1 MRHKHKVLIVDDELE
16 LLLGLK
22 RQLASQFDVT
32 ITISA
37 REALETLESDGRF
50 AVVISDMRMPQ
61 VNGIEL
67 LQQIKDRAPNI
78 TRIMLTGV
86 ADNQTAVEAVNE
98 GGVFRFLQKPCAPA
112 VLLDAIRQ
120 GVQEYLKKSAYLK
133 ATTQSEQT
141 KQLTAGL
148 FATMSHELRTPL
160 NHIIGFAGMLEQVHP
175 DDARYRDY
183 AGHIQQ
189 SGTDL
194 LNILT
199 TLMDYS
205 AAQCG
210 RFELRLSRI
219 SAHDLAED
227 CARYM
232 AELAPAKNLSFHVDI
247 PSDMP
252 DLFVDDDAIRQ
263 ALFNLLSNAAKF
275 SQPGGSVVLAA
286 WVDDRNRVHMR
297 VSDDGIGIAPQ
308 HLDRIVDPFNRVES
322 ALDGTYGGLGIG
334 LPLTKILVE
343 LHGGDL
349 EVESAEAVGT
359 TVHIELPAGAMA
371 ETVRAVA

>member
-22 RQLASQFDVT
+22 RQLSSRFDVT
-32 ITISA
+32 IAVSA
-37 REALETLESDGRF
+37 REALETRETDGPF
-50 AVVISDMRMPQ
+50 AVVVSDMRMPQ
-61 VNGIEL
+61 ANGIEL
-67 LQQIKDRAPNI
+67 LQQVKERAPTV

-86 ADNQTAVEAVNE
+86 ADRETAVEAVNE
-98 GGVFRFLQKPCAPA
+98 GGVFRFLQKPCPPA
-112 VLLDAIRQ
+112 VLLDAIQQ
-120 GVQEYLKKSAYLK
+120 GVQEYQKKSAYLS
-133 ATTQSEQT
+133 AATQSQQI
-141 KQLTAGL
+141 KQLTAEL

-183 AGHIQQ
+183 AGHIQR

-194 LNILT
+194 LTILT
-199 TLMDYS
+199 SLMDYS

-210 RFELRLSRI
+210 RFELRLSRL
-219 SAHDLAED
+219 SAHDLAEE
-227 CARYM
+227 CTRHM
-232 AELAPAKNLSFHVDI
+232 AGLAPDRNLSFHVDI
-247 PSDMP
+247 PADMP
-252 DLFVDDDAIRQ
+252 DLFVDDAAIRQ

-275 SQPGGSVVLAA
+275 SRANGSVILAA
-286 WVDDRNRVHMR
+286 EVDGCDRVRIR

-334 LPLTKILVE
+334 LPLTKVRVE
-343 LHGGDL
+343 LHGGEL
-349 EVESAEAVGT
+349 EIESAETVGT
-359 TVHIELPAGAMA
+359 TVHISLPAGAMA